1 MSSTDFNINNYTW
14 EGKSI
19 LIAEDIVSNYNFL
32 RLLLKKSKVNIL
44 WVENGRD
51 AVNTVLNDNSID
63 LVLLDI
69 NLPILNGYEVVKK
82 IKQKRPN
89 LPVIAQTAYALG
101 GDREKSMSAGCDDYV
116 LQHFHEINHRIAFL
130 LIYSNLL
137 FVMPLFQV
145 SVQIL
150 LKREGQ

>member
-1 MSSTDFNINNYTW
+1 MNNTDFNINNYVW
-14 EGKSI
+14 EGKNI

-51 AVNTVLNDNSID
+51 AVNMALSNDSID

-69 NLPILNGYEVVKK
+69 NLPILNGYEVVKQ
-82 IKQKRPN
+82 IKKKKPN

-101 GDREKSMSAGCDDYV
+101 GDREKSLAAGCDDYV
-116 LQHFHEINHRIAFL
+116 SKPISI
-130 LIYSNLL
+130 
-137 FVMPLFQV
+137 
-145 SVQIL
+145 SVL
-150 LKREGQ
+150 LKKINSFLENK

>member
-116 LQHFHEINHRIAFL
+116 SKPISISVLLKKIDAFL
-130 LIYSNLL
+130 S
-137 FVMPLFQV
+137 
-145 SVQIL
+145 
-150 LKREGQ
+150 K

>member
-1 MSSTDFNINNYTW
+1 MNNTDFNINNYIW

-51 AVNTVLNDNSID
+51 AVSTCLNNDTID

-69 NLPILNGYEVVKK
+69 NLPLLSGYEVVKQ
-82 IKQKRPN
+82 IKKKRPN

-101 GDREKSMSAGCDDYV
+101 GDREKSLSAGCDDYV
-116 LQHFHEINHRIAFL
+116 SKPISI
-130 LIYSNLL
+130 
-137 FVMPLFQV
+137 
-145 SVQIL
+145 SVL
-150 LKREGQ
+150 LKKIDFYLSK